1 MAGLRRKL
9 EFFYDLLSPYCW
21 LSFEVLCRY
30 RNIWNINLQL
40 RPTFLA
46 GIMKDTGME
55 ESVKDAGSLDAMRF
69 LCSVEME
76 NPEMLE
82 KVSRELWMRIWS
94 QDEDITE
101 PKSILIAAEKA
112 GFSEEQAEFLLKKCS
127 TEEVKKKL
135 RETTTAA
142 CRHGAFGLPTIVF
155 NVNKKSHM
163 FFGSDKLELL
173 AHLIGS
179 SDSGLKRQAS
189 FLLKDR
195 SWETLEVMWE
205 WIPISGN
212 ESAVGQR
219 DTSPL
224 RAKSW
229 AVGVEKPLPSKAFW
243 SLEVPAGEYAWRSP
257 GRGNVSRSS
266 MEKVVKPL
274 TLLCCASI
282 ILGFILMG
290 LQPDIKPVAYFF
302 FTIGGLF
309 LLICLFC
316 FIEWGFQ
323 ANRTDT
329 TNTSSSARDNA
340 AFEIP
345 SYEEAVVSPQ
355 DPNSNLGEPP
365 PYSTVI
371 PSGLQEE
378 ESNHLAGVT
387 EAGRDS
393 QGRSEGTTTQ
403 TEGSL
408 TTPNSLHLQGHII
421 GSTAPPVQSLTQ
433 MEPLTPPP
441 AYELRPNNQD
451 IDDDNVFDDDS
462 VFYEEGWTPP

>member
-55 ESVKDAGSLDAMRF
+55 ESVKDAGNLWPLLVPQKNKYLSQELQYMAKFYQVPLVIPKDLRGVIIDKGSLDAMRF

-101 PKSILIAAEKA
+101 PKSILI
-112 GFSEEQAEFLLKKCS
+112 
-127 TEEVKKKL
+127 
-135 RETTTAA
+135 
-142 CRHGAFGLPTIVF
+142 AFGLPTIVF

-243 SLEVPAGEYAWRSP
+243 SLEVPAGEYAWR
-257 GRGNVSRSS
+257 
-266 MEKVVKPL
+266 
-274 TLLCCASI
+274 
-282 ILGFILMG
+282 
-290 LQPDIKPVAYFF
+290 
-302 FTIGGLF
+302 
-309 LLICLFC
+309 
-316 FIEWGFQ
+316 WG
-323 ANRTDT
+323 
-329 TNTSSSARDNA
+329 
-340 AFEIP
+340 
-345 SYEEAVVSPQ
+345 
-355 DPNSNLGEPP
+355 
-365 PYSTVI
+365 
-371 PSGLQEE
+371 
-378 ESNHLAGVT
+378 
-387 EAGRDS
+387 
-393 QGRSEGTTTQ
+393 
-403 TEGSL
+403 
-408 TTPNSLHLQGHII
+408 
-421 GSTAPPVQSLTQ
+421 
-433 MEPLTPPP
+433 
-441 AYELRPNNQD
+441 
-451 IDDDNVFDDDS
+451 
-462 VFYEEGWTPP
+462 